1 MMLEHRLLVAL
12 IACLPAL
19 AQPALADSRKPVEEI
34 IPPGAMYRY
43 YNEHGRLVIR
53 STLPKEA
60 IYIGYDI
67 VDASGQLI
75 KHVEKAMPEEERLKQ
90 LEKLRAAERDQN
102 LTKLYPTPDDAARA
116 RDRQI
121 SAIQLKITY
130 AQNSISQL
138 NTKLNDEVSS
148 AANYEKAGNEIPE
161 NTRKSI
167 DLLSRQIRDEEA
179 KIAKYEGD
187 IAKTSQEFDDIIKRL
202 EELTSGN

>member
-12 IACLPAL
+12 MACLVAL
-19 AQPALADSRKPVEEI
+19 AQPAVADKKKPLEEF

-43 YNEHGRLVIR
+43 TTPEGRLVIR

-67 VDASGQLI
+67 VDANGQLL
-75 KHVEKAMPEEERLKQ
+75 KTVEKALPEEERLK
-90 LEKLRAAERDQN
+90 LREKQRAVERDQN
-102 LTKLYPTPDDAARA
+102 LVKLYPTPDDAARA

-121 SAIQLKITY
+121 SAINLKITY

-167 DLLSRQIRDEEA
+167 DLISRQIRDEEA
-179 KIAKYEGD
+179 KIGKYETD
-187 IAKTSQEFDDIIKRL
+187 IAKITREFEGIINRL
-202 EELTSGN
+202 EELTADD